1 MVVGS
6 VRRGILALYVMYVIA
21 SLAPMAM
28 RSRGQ
33 ETHFLRLDVLFERR
47 KCLRRILPPSLS
59 LPVYLSAWSHVG
71 KENMNCSHLEGSSGK
86 WCLTDRCVGLCHC
99 TFSQVTAYAHM
110 NAAFVKRKTIQG
122 NHDSDSCCCD
132 PRYTLGSTCTLP
144 IKWLMRAGINFIQ
157 CRTWWWLGW
166 HKFVWSILFSMGV
179 GEAWP
184 SNLSQFPICWWTR

>member
-144 IKWLMRAGINFIQ
+144 IK
-157 CRTWWWLGW
+157 
-166 HKFVWSILFSMGV
+166 
-179 GEAWP
+179 
-184 SNLSQFPICWWTR
+184 